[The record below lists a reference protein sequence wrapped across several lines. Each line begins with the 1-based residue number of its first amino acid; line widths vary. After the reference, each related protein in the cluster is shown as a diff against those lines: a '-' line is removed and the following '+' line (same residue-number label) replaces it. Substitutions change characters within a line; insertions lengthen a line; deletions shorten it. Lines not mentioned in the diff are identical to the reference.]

1 MRLWITCIT
10 VGTSLQ
16 KFCLRIDIIF
26 TKDQSHLHVNTV
38 DGLLPGFYREFFVV
52 DVVPIVCAN
61 QSQCC
66 LAYAR
71 PFVRKTENNNLTYH
85 GVLPQWDSKI
95 IWSVCLTIS
104 TNEYKGASDKVK
116 SNMFPYCLIT
126 VITDLQFFIEPK
138 SCYSGVSEWNFKW

>member
-52 DVVPIVCAN
+52 DVVPIVCTN

-66 LAYAR
+66 LAYASL
-71 PFVRKTENNNLTYH
+71 FVRKTENNNLTYH

-95 IWSVCLTIS
+95 LWSVCLTIS